1 MRQPL
6 SVKLDREIYLDILE
20 PVYTTADR
28 EGVDV
33 LFRILNRDS
42 EDSELPVNA
51 QFPQSL
57 ITTCGTTDN

>member
-6 SVKLDREIYLDILE
+6 IVKLDREIYLDILE

-28 EGVDV
+28 ESVDV

-42 EDSELPVNA
+42 EDSVLPVNA

-57 ITTCGTTDN
+57 IATCGTTDN